1 MQPRVLVVD
10 DHALIRAGVRALL
23 DRQSNYEI
31 VEEVATSDEAIRA
44 ALEHNPEIVLLDV
57 SIPGVGGIEVAR
69 RIRERLPETRVLILT
84 VHEDVALLRE
94 ALKAGATGYIVKRAL
109 DLELLTALE
118 AVRRGEIYV
127 HPSMTRALL
136 EEERANQPRRQ
147 IHDPEALTNR
157 EMDVLKLIVRGYTNR
172 QVADEL
178 DLSVRTVESHRAH
191 ILGKL
196 GLSSRAELVHWAA
209 ERKLTT

>member
-1 MQPRVLVVD
+1 MRPRILIVD

-23 DRQSNYEI
+23 DRESDYEI
-31 VEEVATSDEAIRA
+31 VDEVATSDEAIRA
-44 ALEHNPEIVLLDV
+44 ALEHAPDIVLLDI

-69 RIRERLPETRVLILT
+69 RIREKVPATLILILT
-84 VHEDVALLRE
+84 VHEDVTLLRE

-109 DLELLTALE
+109 DLELLSALE
-118 AVRRGEIYV
+118 AIRRGEIYV

-136 EEERANQPRRQ
+136 EEERAAAPRRQ
-147 IHDPEALTNR
+147 DHDPEALTNR
-157 EMDVLKLIVRGYTNR
+157 EMDVMKRIVRGYTNR

-178 DLSVRTVESHRAH
+178 DLSIRTVESHRAH
-191 ILGKL
+191 ILAKL